1 MSFGRE
7 SVLVLIVAVSSS
19 GLPVVLRA
27 QLPVLDAAQV
37 STPKVPVNPLA
48 LSIGADLLSPGKAP
62 KVWTVDAG
70 KYRGM
75 QVEIRPRAAGSLSRG
90 GEHFWRFSN
99 SSGAPQ
105 RVVGW
110 SSERFPI
117 PLAFRAGMRG
127 SLDATDS
134 IRFWR
139 IVSDLESDLGTPLF
153 RPMTLAPNEDP
164 TDVVIVSLEPQREA
178 GTQATTLITW
188 DQLGNIYDGRILF
201 RDLASATDQHVVSHE
216 LMHVIGFGHTSAWPS
231 IMRASVAAEASSLTV
246 EDVAYA
252 QVALRA
258 RGVQERL
265 IADDLEMTVAIRE
278 FSRSC
283 RDPADSI
290 LAAGHYGAGVTLE
303 SNGGYIAD
311 PERPASRHC
320 W

>member
-1 MSFGRE
+1 M
-7 SVLVLIVAVSSS
+7 LVLIVAVSILE
-19 GLPVVLRA
+19 LPGVLRA
-27 QLPVLDAAQV
+27 QPPVLDAALA
-37 STPKVPVNPLA
+37 SAPKIPINPLA
-48 LSIGADLLSPGKAP
+48 LSVGADLLSPGQAP

-75 QVEIRPRAAGSLSRG
+75 EVEIRPRAAGSLSRG

-110 SSERFPI
+110 SGERFPI
-117 PLAFRAGMRG
+117 PLAFRGGDRG
-127 SLDATDS
+127 SLDVADS

-139 IVSDLESDLGTPLF
+139 IVSDLESDLGTRLF
-153 RPMTLAPNEDP
+153 RPVTLAPDEDP
-164 TDVVIVSLEPQREA
+164 TDVVIVSLQAQRTIES
-178 GTQATTLITW
+178 QATTLITW
-188 DQLGNIYDGRILF
+188 DQLGNISDGRILF
-201 RDLASATDQHVVSHE
+201 RDAASATDQHVVAHE
-216 LMHVIGFGHTSAWPS
+216 LMHVLGFGHTSAWPS
-231 IMRASVAAEASSLTV
+231 IMRGSVAAEASSLTV

-265 IADDLEMTVAIRE
+265 IADDLDMTVAIRE

-283 RDPADSI
+283 RNPAEGI
-290 LAAGHYGAGVTLE
+290 LAAGHYGAGVMVE
-303 SNGGYIAD
+303 SDGGYVPD
-311 PERPASRHC
+311 PERPALRYC